1 MASIIMEKIMSFLF
15 TLVHRLLTKQKL
27 LHFDTQ
33 KGKGF
38 FHKNEEYIHH
48 SLLKEHQHAFFIFNR
63 EQVNTILL
71 FLLLIE
77 IALLF
82 SIHNTITFLIAAL
95 IFIYF
100 FDLLFNLFLIIRSF
114 SSSPE
119 IDISENDIQKF
130 PQNAWPSYTILC
142 PLYKETAVFDQFI
155 TAMKAIDY
163 PKNKL
168 QVMLLL
174 EEDDTESLTAVKSM
188 TLPSYFDV
196 VIVPHSFPKTKPKAM
211 NYGLQHVTGDL
222 VVIYDGEDVP
232 DPLQLKKVVVAFDKL
247 DKNVVCIQA
256 KLNFYNVHQNLL
268 TRVFTTE
275 YSLWFDLILPGL
287 QSIHAPIP
295 LGGTSNHFKKKN
307 LIEIGAWDSFNVT
320 EDADLG
326 IRLVKHGKKTAILN
340 STTYEEANSDLL
352 NWFHQRTRWIK
363 GYIQTY
369 LVHTR
374 DPKDH
379 VASTGRKT
387 FLMFN
392 LIIGGKVLS
401 SLINPFMWLLT
412 LLYCLFRAHIGTTI
426 ESFFPTY
433 ILYMGVFCFFFG
445 NFLYLFYYMLGASKR
460 GQDELVKYV
469 FLVPFYWLFMSISAW
484 RAVYTLV
491 TDPHY
496 WPKTIHG
503 LHLKKINDEEQ
514 VFDETFVSKGGT
526 SRVGL
531 TLKRSS
537 RYDA

>member
-1 MASIIMEKIMSFLF
+1 MSFLF

-119 IDISENDIQKF
+119 IDISAKDIQKF
-130 PQNAWPSYTILC
+130 PQNAWPAYTILC

-379 VASTGRKT
+379 VESTGRKA

-412 LLYCLFRAHIGTTI
+412 LLYFLFRAHIGTTI

-514 VFDETFVSKGGT
+514 VLDETFAPKGGT
-526 SRVGL
+526 NRVGL